1 MSLRNL
7 MPKKMQTGGTF
18 IGPFATASGQATP
31 RQNIAFG
38 SRGAGPTINLPGQDP
53 ISPGQGRTV
62 QPFNQTAETEASRLR
77 RQQQQQEQKFQ
88 QEFKRLQDEIDTQI
102 ANPGTET
109 TKADFSQSIKD
120 NDIKNITAEDFKNMS
135 PVLQYSIA
143 NYNKDTAIPKFFTDI
158 FGDTRTGKEGLLG
171 EFANKTA
178 GIKGLGLAFGIPL
191 SGGSKDGL
199 SGLDR
204 ITVGLSNLL
213 NPTPT
218 GAFQTDPGGQFRSTG
233 PIQDMTQPLP
243 PLQTQGSSGGGAP
256 TVSSFAPTGVLP
268 PTSSGGGAP
277 TVPSTPSI
285 LDDRKQEIFNA
296 ISFVSRPEDAT
307 NAFSSA
313 EHSEAGV
320 SLADEVELI
329 AKTGESID
337 KGKALIDTFVNN
349 GLDKD
354 DIDIAI
360 DAQADTSG
368 LAPSLGFD
376 PGAALGFGPGRG

>member
-1 MSLRNL
+1 

-62 QPFNQTAETEASRLR
+62 QPFNQTAETEESRLR

-109 TKADFSQSIKD
+109 TEAAFNQSIEK
-120 NDIKNITAEDFKNMS
+120 NNIENITSEDFKNMS
-135 PVLQYSIA
+135 PALQYSIA
-143 NYNKDTAIPKFFTDI
+143 NYNKATAIPKFFTDI
-158 FGDTRTGKEGLLG
+158 FGDKRTGKKGLLG
-171 EFANKTA
+171 EFADKTA

-213 NPTPT
+213 NRTPT
-218 GAFQTDPGGQFRSTG
+218 GAFQTDTGGQFRNILPQGSTG
-233 PIQDMTQPLP
+233 A
-243 PLQTQGSSGGGAP
+243 GAP
-256 TVSSFAPTGVLP
+256 NVFSDPLE
-268 PTSSGGGAP
+268 
-277 TVPSTPSI
+277 
-285 LDDRKQEIFNA
+285 LRKAEVFKTLGYVNL
-296 ISFVSRPEDAT
+296 ETDARKS
-307 NAFSSA
+307 FSSA
-313 EHSEAGV
+313 DHAAVGV
-320 SLADEVELI
+320 TLADEVELI

-337 KGKALIDTFVNN
+337 KGKQLIDTVVEN

>member
-1 MSLRNL
+1 

-31 RQNIAFG
+31 RQNIVFG

-62 QPFNQTAETEASRLR
+62 QPFNQTAETEESRLR
-77 RQQQQQEQKFQ
+77 RQQQQQEQRFQ

-109 TKADFSQSIKD
+109 TEADFNTSIEK
-120 NDIKNITAEDFKNMS
+120 NNIENITSEDFKNMS
-135 PVLQYSIA
+135 PALQYSIA
-143 NYNKDTAIPKFFTDI
+143 NYDKDKAIPKFFTDI

-218 GAFQTDPGGQFRSTG
+218 GALQTDPGGQFRSTG
-233 PIQDMTQPLP
+233 PIQDMTQPLTSTP
-243 PLQTQGSSGGGAP
+243 PRTGAFQTDTGGQFRNILPQGSTGAGAP
-256 TVSSFAPTGVLP
+256 NVFSDPLE
-268 PTSSGGGAP
+268 
-277 TVPSTPSI
+277 
-285 LDDRKQEIFNA
+285 LRKAEVFKTLGYVN
-296 ISFVSRPEDAT
+296 FVNRETDAKQS
-307 NAFSSA
+307 FSSA
-313 EHSEAGV
+313 DHSAVGV
-320 SLADEVELI
+320 TVADEVELI

-337 KGKALIDTFVNN
+337 KGKQLIDTFVKN

-354 DIDIAI
+354 DIEIAI
-360 DAQADTSG
+360 DPQADTSG

>member
-1 MSLRNL
+1 

-62 QPFNQTAETEASRLR
+62 QPFNQTAETEESRLR

-109 TKADFSQSIKD
+109 TEAAFSLSIEK
-120 NDIKNITAEDFKNMS
+120 NNIENITSEDFKNMS
-135 PVLQYSIA
+135 PALQYSIA
-143 NYNKDTAIPKFFTDI
+143 NYDKATAIPKFFDNI
-158 FGDTRTGKEGLLG
+158 FGDTGILKN
-171 EFANKTA
+171 FADKTA
-178 GIKGLGLAFGIPL
+178 GIKGLGLALGIPL
-191 SGGSKDGL
+191 GGGSKEGL

-204 ITVGLSNLL
+204 ITVGINNFL
-213 NPTPT
+213 NRTPT
-218 GAFQTDPGGQFRSTG
+218 GALQTDPGGQFRSTG
-233 PIQDMTQPLP
+233 LIQDMTQPLP

-256 TVSSFAPTGVLP
+256 TVSSFIPTGVLP